1 MGAGELVAENIRA
14 MMEKKR
20 AFQTLRIAAC
30 HYSTCLDS
38 EHDRLELA
46 RNLCAENPHVAHVAK

>member
-14 MMEKKR
+14 MMEKKES
-20 AFQTLRIAAC
+20 ISNAA
-30 HYSTCLDS
+30 HSSVPLLYDS

>member
-1 MGAGELVAENIRA
+1 
-14 MMEKKR
+14 MEKKES
-20 AFQTLRIAAC
+20 ISNAA
-30 HYSTCLDS
+30 HSSVPLLYDS